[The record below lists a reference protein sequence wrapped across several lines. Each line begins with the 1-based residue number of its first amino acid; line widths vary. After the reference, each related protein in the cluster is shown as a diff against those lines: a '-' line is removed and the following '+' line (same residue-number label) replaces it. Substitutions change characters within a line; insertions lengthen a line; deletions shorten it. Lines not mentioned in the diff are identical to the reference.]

1 MTSMKVTAALFALAV
16 GSQIGIAES
25 ADSPYVGQEDRAI
38 KALDAKDVDG
48 LLAGS
53 GMGYAKAAELNGYP
67 GPMHVLEL
75 AEKLN
80 LTTEQIAATRAAETA
95 MRAEA
100 KSLGAELVEAEKRL
114 DALFASRTIDEQL
127 LGASLKK
134 IGNLQTQLRQTHL
147 RAHLEQAKLLD
158 RVQTQQYFALRGY
171 NRAPSRHDPSAHGH
185 H

>member
-1 MTSMKVTAALFALAV
+1 MPSSCRRDGRRRLPKRWQQGRPGQPPKQRLVFTRQYIAQPLTMTSMKVTAALFALAV

-75 AEKLN
+75 AEKL
-80 LTTEQIAATRAAETA
+80 
-95 MRAEA
+95 
-100 KSLGAELVEAEKRL
+100 
-114 DALFASRTIDEQL
+114 
-127 LGASLKK
+127 
-134 IGNLQTQLRQTHL
+134 
-147 RAHLEQAKLLD
+147 
-158 RVQTQQYFALRGY
+158 
-171 NRAPSRHDPSAHGH
+171 
-185 H
+185 